1 MHRLAVAFLRAAV
14 LAAATS
20 MLAAPARSE
29 VLGCLIRPSSVVEL
43 GSPVIGVIQRL
54 HVERGDTVRPQ
65 QVLVTMRDE
74 VERASVGL
82 AVSRASA
89 DAELAAS
96 DKALETARRK
106 LERTQELFR
115 QGFVSAQ
122 AVDAVLAERQTAEGR
137 RAQAAE
143 QRQHADRELQL
154 AKAQLGT
161 RTIRSPID
169 GVVVDVFRQAGERVE
184 DKPMLK
190 VATIDP
196 LHVELVLPAADF
208 GKLKAGDTVRVQPM
222 LDGLPPATAIV
233 RVVDRLIDPS
243 SSTLRARLVL
253 PNPGQSIPAGVRC
266 QAKLPFEAV
275 AGPSGGPQAVPAGVL
290 AARRD

>member
-122 AVDAVLAERQTAEGR
+122 AVDAAEGR